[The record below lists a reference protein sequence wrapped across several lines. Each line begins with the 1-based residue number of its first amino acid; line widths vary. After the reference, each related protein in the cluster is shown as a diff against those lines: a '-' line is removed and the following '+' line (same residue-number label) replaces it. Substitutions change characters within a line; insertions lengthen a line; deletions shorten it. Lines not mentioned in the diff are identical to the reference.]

1 MSKETIKLPV
11 YGIII
16 NLNHGTEYT
25 SGTIVAPELYDDD
38 PDEIHSAALDGI
50 TSMILA
56 AACAGVDVNTPRFWK
71 PLKPLSMRSRI
82 NTPKLT

>member
-56 AACAGVDVNTPRFWK
+56 AACAGVDVNTSAF
-71 PLKPLSMRSRI
+71 LEAI
-82 NTPKLT
+82 ETADDAVTNQYT